1 MLLVGVKYFLIR
13 PRFVNNRIYDCA
25 GNFSALNIFSVLF
38 VRANYSDDAVNS
50 FSVIEE

>member
-25 GNFSALNIFSVLF
+25 GNFSVLF
-38 VRANYSDDAVNS
+38 VSANYSDDAVNS